1 MSIKTKAYS
10 FIKEFK
16 LNPSKIFSL
25 QELAKIAELLNF
37 KIYRPSSE
45 NDIVLNKLNID
56 KDFRKK
62 SAFSYAKDEIKYIFI
77 YSKISDE
84 AASTLLLHELAH
96 IYLKH
101 LEKSTISTESDEIE
115 ADLFVS
121 CIFREFHNKRI
132 RLTAL
137 NSFICVL
144 TAIMLVV
151 SVHNSR
157 ENETIAEVDTTIS
170 AITSVTSA
178 EISTGQGECSEIVV
192 ITKSG
197 KKYHKPD
204 CYHVIGSEV
213 IELTISEAEAAGYKP
228 CKDCF

>member
-25 QELAKIAELLNF
+25 RELAKIAELLNF
-37 KIYRPSSE
+37 KIYRPASE

-56 KDFRKK
+56 KSFRQKP
-62 SAFSYAKDEIKYIFI
+62 AFSYAKDEIKYIFI

-84 AASTLLLHELAH
+84 TAATLLLHELAH

-101 LEKSTISTESDEIE
+101 LEKSTIPTESDEIE

-170 AITSVTSA
+170 AITSVTNS
-178 EISTGQGECSEIVV
+178 EQDESSEIVV
-192 ITKSG
+192 VTKSG
-197 KKYHKPD
+197 KKYHKPN

-213 IELTISEAEAAGYKP
+213 IELTISEAEAAGYEP

>member
-1 MSIKTKAYS
+1 MSIKTKAHS

-25 QELAKIAELLNF
+25 RELAKIAELLNF

-45 NDIVLNKLNID
+45 DDIVLNKLNID

-62 SAFSYAKDEIKYIFI
+62 SAFSYAKGEIRYVFI

-84 AASTLLLHELAH
+84 AVATLLLHELAH

-101 LEKSTISTESDEIE
+101 LEKSTIPTESDEIE

-121 CIFREFHNKRI
+121 CIFKEFHNKRI
-132 RLTAL
+132 RFTAL

-170 AITSVTSA
+170 AITSVTNS
-178 EISTGQGECSEIVV
+178 EQEENSEIVV

-197 KKYHKPD
+197 KKYHKPN

-213 IELTISEAEAAGYKP
+213 IELTISEAEAAGYEP

>member
-170 AITSVTSA
+170 AITSVPNS
-178 EISTGQGECSEIVV
+178 EQDESSEIVV
-192 ITKSG
+192 VTKSG
-197 KKYHKPD
+197 KKYHKLD
-204 CYHVIGSEV
+204 CYHVAGSDV

>member
-170 AITSVTSA
+170 AITSVPNS
-178 EISTGQGECSEIVV
+178 EQDESSEIVV
-192 ITKSG
+192 VTKSG

-204 CYHVIGSEV
+204 CYHVAGSDV

>member
-170 AITSVTSA
+170 AITSVSNS
-178 EISTGQGECSEIVV
+178 EQDESSEIVV
-192 ITKSG
+192 VTKSG

-204 CYHVIGSEV
+204 CYHVAGSDV

>member
-37 KIYRPSSE
+37 KIYRPASE

-56 KDFRKK
+56 KGFRQKP
-62 SAFSYAKDEIKYIFI
+62 AFSYAKDEIKYIFI

-84 AASTLLLHELAH
+84 AAATLLLHELAH

-101 LEKSTISTESDEIE
+101 LEKSTIPTESDEIE

-170 AITSVTSA
+170 AITSVTNS
-178 EISTGQGECSEIVV
+178 EQDESSEIVV
-192 ITKSG
+192 VTKSG
-197 KKYHKPD
+197 KKYHKPN
-204 CYHVIGSEV
+204 CYHVIGSDV